1 MPQVWQRFDEGGQSC
16 HSWQDV
22 LGHSVT
28 AMSIVALALVL
39 LAIVVLL
46 AAVAV
51 TVHRDGYGS
60 VPPPRSHLG
69 WDEAPDRLGGRL
81 V

>member
-1 MPQVWQRFDEGGQSC
+1 MWQRIDGQRQIG
-16 HSWQDV
+16 HSWQD
-22 LGHSVT
+22 LHGHSVA
-28 AMSIVALALVL
+28 AMSILALALVL
-39 LAIVVLL
+39 LAVVVLI

-51 TVHRDGYGS
+51 TVHSDGYGS

-69 WDEAPDRLGGRL
+69 WDEAPDRLGARL

>member
-1 MPQVWQRFDEGGQSC
+1 M
-16 HSWQDV
+16 
-22 LGHSVT
+22 T
-28 AMSIVALALVL
+28 IIALALVL

-46 AAVAV
+46 AVVAV
-51 TVHRDGYGS
+51 TVHHDGYGS